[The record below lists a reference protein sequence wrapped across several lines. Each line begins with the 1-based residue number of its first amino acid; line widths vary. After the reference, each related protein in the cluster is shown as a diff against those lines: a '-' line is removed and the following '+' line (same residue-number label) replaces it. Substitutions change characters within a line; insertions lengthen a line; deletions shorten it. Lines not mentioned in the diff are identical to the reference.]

1 MFSAQKENCCSN
13 SDMSKK
19 TFNATVLK
27 NCLLLLCLLALA
39 TKAQA
44 AITGSAD
51 TVIKQNDNLAI
62 GKPLPNLSLQTAD
75 GATVNLV
82 ALKGKVIL
90 VDFWASWCMPCR
102 ASIPHLK
109 ALYQQ
114 YSDKGF
120 DILSVSIDQNNKA
133 WKTAMLKEAM
143 PWLQAIDKYENGKD
157 ASVLMNVLG
166 IQSVPFV
173 IILGKDGR
181 VMLINPDG
189 TQIETALTKQ
199 FNP

>member
-1 MFSAQKENCCSN
+1 
-13 SDMSKK
+13 
-19 TFNATVLK
+19 
-27 NCLLLLCLLALA
+27 
-39 TKAQA
+39 
-44 AITGSAD
+44 
-51 TVIKQNDNLAI
+51 
-62 GKPLPNLSLQTAD
+62 LSLQTAD

>member
-1 MFSAQKENCCSN
+1 MIKLIFYCRP
-13 SDMSKK
+13 
-19 TFNATVLK
+19 FIG
-27 NCLLLLCLLALA
+27 CLLLLCLLGL
-39 TKAQA
+39 TKEAQGA
-44 AITGSAD
+44 GMVRAD
-51 TVIKQNDNLAI
+51 TVVKQNDNLVT
-62 GKPLPNLSLQTAD
+62 GKPLPDLRLQTAD
-75 GATVNLV
+75 GTTFNLAT
-82 ALKGKVIL
+82 LKGKIVL

-114 YSDKGF
+114 YNDKGF

-157 ASVLMNVLG
+157 ASVLMNELG
-166 IQSVPFV
+166 IQSVPFA
-173 IILGKDGR
+173 IMLGKDGK
-181 VMLINPDG
+181 VILINPDVA
-189 TQIETALTKQ
+189 QIDALLAKQ

>member
-1 MFSAQKENCCSN
+1 
-13 SDMSKK
+13 MSKK